1 MKKIDLEALL
11 VVLLKPFVLTE
22 FPLEIRECQE
32 EEAAV
37 NLGAAV

>member
-1 MKKIDLEALL
+1 MKKIDVEASL

-22 FPLEIRECQE
+22 FSLEIRECQE

-37 NLGAAV
+37 NLEAAI